1 MKRVIVWLSLFL
13 PSLIGLTGCSFSD
26 SSASSSSISDSFSSS
41 SGSSKKTGKV
51 DAGYQADI
59 ANLTF
64 SVANTGISSGDFLNA
79 LSRTASQYKINDW
92 TQQSATFSGIG
103 QGLKKA
109 GIPLQSVGSSAF
121 LKDLL
126 ATNPNA
132 LTEIQK
138 AY

>member
-1 MKRVIVWLSLFL
+1 MIKTIVRLSLL
-13 PSLIGLTGCSFSD
+13 LAILGQVACSFSD

-51 DAGYQADI
+51 DAGYQGDI

-64 SVANTGISSGDFLNA
+64 SVANTGISSTDFLNA

-92 TQQSATFSGIG
+92 TQQTATFSGIG

-109 GIPLQSVGSSAF
+109 GVPLQSVGSTAF

-126 ATNPNA
+126 ATNPSA
-132 LTEIQK
+132 LSLIQK